1 MDHSSSSSG
10 GGGHHQ
16 PPSSSSSS
24 AVPRGGGGGCGG
36 DNLSTLSPTSDLSL
50 SVADVISPE
59 KYQRLAAEYAKVS

>member
-24 AVPRGGGGGCGG
+24 AVPRGGGGGGG

-59 KYQRLAAEYAKVS
+59 KYQRLAAEYAKVI

>member
-24 AVPRGGGGGCGG
+24 AVPRGGGGG